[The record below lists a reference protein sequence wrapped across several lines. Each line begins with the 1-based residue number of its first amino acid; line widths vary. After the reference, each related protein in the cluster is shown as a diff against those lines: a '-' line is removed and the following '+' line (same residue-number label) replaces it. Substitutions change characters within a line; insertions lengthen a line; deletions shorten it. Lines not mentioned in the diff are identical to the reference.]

1 MFPAGKTVNTS
12 TPLRT
17 DTKETQ
23 PGVSTTEVFRIGT
36 GLEKKISSGLP
47 GQVDILNE
55 ETTLIYQCT
64 KDKQGTL
71 SVSLLLHL
79 NI

>member
-1 MFPAGKTVNTS
+1 MFPTGKTVNTS
-12 TPLRT
+12 TPLPT

-23 PGVSTTEVFRIGT
+23 PGVSTTEVFRIRT

-55 ETTLIYQCT
+55 ETTFQT
-64 KDKQGTL
+64 D
-71 SVSLLLHL
+71 LL
-79 NI
+79 NWKGSRQVFE